1 MGNIIVAIACNLVAA
16 LILFSGIFSGIR
28 NGWKVSLT
36 KFILTLGGGIG
47 AYFLT
52 PVISDKL
59 YAVEKV
65 PSLLNELHIS
75 VGSINSCLFL
85 LWFLLFYA
93 IILMVCN
100 IVKHCLIKSLQ
111 EKAINKAKMKRARSI
126 NPRAEKIA
134 KRSAWRA
141 LRAQYAAKNRWWK
154 KLISGF
160 LAAMVAVIVG
170 IVVLVPYKYI
180 TADIN
185 HTGDKQYLEDGYN
198 YTLNGLIDDKIEFEF
213 FDWLVHNKEE
223 VKVSEPEIEEEES
236 IECVH
241 VYNEGICTLCGEA
254 ELIVP
259 DTPIEGDGEQTEE

>member
-16 LILFSGIFSGIR
+16 LILFSGIFSATR

-36 KFILTLGGGIG
+36 KFILTLGGGVG

-52 PVISDKL
+52 PVISNKL

-75 VGSINSCLFL
+75 VGTANSCLFL

-100 IVKHCLIKSLQ
+100 IVKHCLIKKLQ
-111 EKAINKAKMKRARSI
+111 EKSENRAKMRRARSI
-126 NPRAEKIA
+126 NPKAEKVA
-134 KRSAWRA
+134 RRTAWKA
-141 LRAQYAAKNRWWK
+141 LKAQYRAKNRWWK
-154 KLISGF
+154 RLISGF
-160 LAAMVAVIVG
+160 IGAIVATVVG

-180 TADIN
+180 AADIN
-185 HTGDKQYLEDGYN
+185 HNGDKAYLEEGYD

-213 FDWLVHNKEE
+213 FDWLIHNKEE
-223 VKVSEPEIEEEES
+223 IEELPEGNEETPEVTPDEEVTPDVGGEEVTPEVTPDTES
-236 IECVH
+236 
-241 VYNEGICTLCGEA
+241 EGNVEA
-254 ELIVP
+254 E
-259 DTPIEGDGEQTEE
+259 